1 MLHCCRSVLTDKN
14 KISILT
20 GGDFLMLFYRKF
32 TGSAG
37 KLAGNFTKYSYNT
50 KQDVDEGGNGK

>member
-1 MLHCCRSVLTDKN
+1 VLTDKN

-20 GGDFLMLFYRKF
+20 GGDFFMLFYRKF